1 MPVFGCRNPRRV
13 SFVAAHEPAH
23 QLARRPCCI
32 HLQEEMAHHSHP
44 VAAKNETLNIIE
56 FQPGRLRRL
65 AMAFL
70 KQAVQQAPAFSA
82 PLLFTLSARNRAG
95 PATGNQRLDVLI
107 TEAGIALIKAD
118 RSPAHRHGKVDEFL
132 QVFRARRRR
141 RALRQLQ
148 KSTSKASPIF
158 RVKSAMYLLKSPS

>member
-13 SFVAAHEPAH
+13 SFVAAHEPAQ

-32 HLQEEMAHHSHP
+32 HLQKEMAHHSHP